1 LNKSGIQTD
10 FEYLT
15 CAQNQQTG
23 VATTYWFPETDTWDF
38 GGSAVPSG
46 DIGGNQATLLQ
57 TTVTGPGTLSFW
69 WKVSSE
75 AGNDFLDLFVDSENP
90 AQISGEIDWV
100 LGTPTVLNSAKLYEL
115 GLVFALALRPVAC
128 SLTTLLKAAS
138 LFAISGSGFLG
149 LSEASGGDTN
159 SSLTNYL

>member
-57 TTVTGPGTLSFW
+57 TT
-69 WKVSSE
+69 
-75 AGNDFLDLFVDSENP
+75 ENP